1 MRVLVSGAAGDLGR
15 LVCAQLL
22 AEGHEV
28 VGVDTRPWARPP
40 PKLRFAR
47 CPLRRR
53 TLEPLFA
60 DVSPQ
65 ALVLLGGLRA
75 ASEDQ
80 GTAALHTT
88 EALLRLSIAHGVAGL
103 VLLSSG
109 DVYGPSPTNS
119 HFLGENAPLQASER
133 FPAVRALVAVDRA
146 VQAFGCRHP
155 TVRCATLR
163 PAHIVGPHLRNAAS
177 NYLRL
182 PRVPTQMGFD
192 PMLQLTGERDACLA
206 VSRCLTRPV
215 RGAFNLAST
224 VPVALSVL
232 LRLLG
237 KPTLPIPHPLFAR
250 GLAQLWRLG
259 ITRLSPPEL
268 DHIRFHSV
276 LDTHRAERE
285 LNISPDAALEGLLA
299 PFRSKTAA
307 GPRRTA

>member
-1 MRVLVSGAAGDLGR
+1 MRVFVTGAAGGLGR
-15 LVCAQLL
+15 LVCAHLL

-40 PKLRFAR
+40 AALRFAR
-47 CPLRRR
+47 GPLRRR
-53 TLEPLFA
+53 VLEPLFA

-65 ALVLLGGLRA
+65 ALVLLSGMRA
-75 ASEDQ
+75 ASEEQ
-80 GTAALHTT
+80 GAAALHAT
-88 EALLRLSIAHGVAGL
+88 ETLLRLSIAHDVANL
-103 VLLSSG
+103 VLFSSG

-119 HFLGENAPLQASER
+119 HFLSENAPLQASER

-155 TVRCATLR
+155 AVRCATLR
-163 PAHIVGPHLRNAAS
+163 PAHTVGPKLRNAAS

-206 VSRCLTRPV
+206 VSRSLTRPV

-224 VPVALSVL
+224 VPVPLSVL

-259 ITRLSPPEL
+259 VTRLSPPEL

-285 LNISPDAALEGLLA
+285 LSLAPDAALEDLLA
-299 PFRSKTAA
+299 PFRASPSARPPPAA
-307 GPRRTA
+307 